1 MPLAFVNYALAYLD
15 RVNFGYAQRGGA
27 MSATLHLSPN
37 MGPFLSSSFFIGYC
51 LLQIPSAMFAAKRQK
66 VKWFIF
72 WALLL
77 WGCLSG
83 LTGIIT
89 SVPLLIALRISLG
102 AVEGIVLPVMLI
114 YLTKWFTR
122 PERSRSNAILMLANP
137 VTMTV
142 ASAVCLTLITYFNS
156 HRIGGFEGW
165 QMMFIIEG
173 LPSIVWAFIWL
184 RLADETPADARWM
197 TPREATT
204 VVAMLDKEQR
214 TIPKMGNFWTA
225 FLNPSVL
232 LIAGMFM
239 CLNAAS
245 YGMSMWLPVIVEK
258 GALLVYHS
266 PAAVSWGLTL
276 AATAGLL
283 TTVPYFI
290 SIFTSLGV
298 AWMSD
303 RSLRRKRYVVGSMF
317 VGSAAYILAYI
328 AVAHVH
334 AELESFLIAF
344 LGLIVAGSCIYTPT
358 APNWAWLAEILP
370 RNVVGES
377 MALVNTFGALG
388 GLLGTNLVGM
398 LVAHLHSNN
407 AAFVFLACA
416 FGMAGVLGSLV
427 RSVPRPEQRGLEG
440 IATAAIAGKA

>member
-1 MPLAFVNYALAYLD
+1 
-15 RVNFGYAQRGGA
+15 
-27 MSATLHLSPN
+27 
-37 MGPFLSSSFFIGYC
+37 
-51 LLQIPSAMFAAKRQK
+51 
-66 VKWFIF
+66 
-72 WALLL
+72 
-77 WGCLSG
+77 
-83 LTGIIT
+83 
-89 SVPLLIALRISLG
+89 
-102 AVEGIVLPVMLI
+102 
-114 YLTKWFTR
+114 
-122 PERSRSNAILMLANP
+122 MLANP

-156 HRIGGFEGW
+156 HRVGRFEGW

-184 RLADETPADARWM
+184 RLADETPSDARWLS
-197 TPREATT
+197 TQEAAR
-204 VVAMLDKEQR
+204 VRAMLDKEQR
-214 TIPKMGNFWTA
+214 AIPKMGNFLTA
-225 FLNPSVL
+225 FVNPSVL

-245 YGMSMWLPVIVEK
+245 YGMSMWLPVLVDK
-258 GALLVYHS
+258 GSQLVYQS
-266 PAAVSWGLTL
+266 RMAVGLGLTL

-303 RSLRRKRYVVGSMF
+303 RSLKRKRYVVGSMF
-317 VGSAAYILAYI
+317 VGSGAYVLAYI
-328 AVAHVH
+328 AVAYVH
-334 AELESFLIAF
+334 APLESFLIAF
-344 LGLIVAGSCIYTPT
+344 LGLIIAGSAIYTPT

-427 RSVPRPEQRGLEG
+427 RSAPRPEPRGFEVLP
-440 IATAAIAGKA
+440 TAAAEA